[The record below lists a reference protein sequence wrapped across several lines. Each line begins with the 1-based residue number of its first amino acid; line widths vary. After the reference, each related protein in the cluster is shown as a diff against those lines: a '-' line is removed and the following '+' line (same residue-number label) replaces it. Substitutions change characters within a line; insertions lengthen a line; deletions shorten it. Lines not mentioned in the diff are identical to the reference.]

1 MMKIFKRRMKDNE
14 VRAVAAMQKEIDT
27 DEHAIDLMTL
37 MLSDLPVTFPDYG
50 HDHDHLKYVISMVR
64 RTLKDND
71 HFRDQV
77 KDLTSQLMEARRELA
92 RLTTKAGDPNP
103 DQS

>member
-27 DEHAIDLMTL
+27 YEHAIDLMTL
-37 MLSDLPVTFPDYG
+37 MFSDLPVTFPDYG

-77 KDLTSQLMEARRELA
+77 KDLTSQLMEARRKLA
-92 RLTTKAGDPNP
+92 CLTTKAGDQNP

>member
-27 DEHAIDLMTL
+27 YEHAIDLMTL

-50 HDHDHLKYVISMVR
+50 HDYDHLKYVISMVR

-71 HFRDQV
+71 HFRNQI
-77 KDLTSQLMEARRELA
+77 KDLTAQLMEARRELDRMTA
-92 RLTTKAGDPNP
+92 MAADPKP
-103 DQS
+103 DQE